1 MEKNNKLRHF
11 DYFDEIK
18 SCLEESSSKILEIYN
33 DFDQSISFKKDNSPL
48 TKADITSHGLIDNC
62 LKSISSFPVISEES
76 ENFYTTSKK
85 YWLVDPL
92 DGTKEFIN
100 KNGEFTINI
109 ALIEDRYPT
118 LGYVYSPIKKELYVG
133 GLDKSSFKIYESN
146 IDELSVSLPSDP
158 LRIVASRSH
167 LNEETQKFISQF
179 QNHELFQAGS
189 SVKFCMIADGS
200 ADIYPRLAPTS
211 EWDTAAAQAIVEGA
225 GGTVKDLNGQRLI
238 YQKENILNPFFIAQG
253 KE

>member
-1 MEKNNKLRHF
+1 M
-11 DYFDEIK
+11 
-18 SCLEESSSKILEIYN
+18 
-33 DFDQSISFKKDNSPL
+33 
-48 TKADITSHGLIDNC
+48 
-62 LKSISSFPVISEES
+62 
-76 ENFYTTSKK
+76 
-85 YWLVDPL
+85 
-92 DGTKEFIN
+92 
-100 KNGEFTINI
+100 
-109 ALIEDRYPT
+109 
-118 LGYVYSPIKKELYVG
+118 G
-133 GLDKSSFKIYESN
+133 GLHKSSFKIYESN
-146 IDELSVSLPSDP
+146 IDELSVSLPNDP

-189 SVKFCMIADGS
+189 SAKFCMIADGS

-238 YQKENILNPFFIAQG
+238 YQKENILNPFFIVQG

>member
-11 DYFDEIK
+11 DYFDKIK

-33 DFDQSISFKKDNSPL
+33 DFDQSISFKYDESPL
-48 TKADITSHGLIDNC
+48 TRADIASHNLINTC
-62 LKSISSFPVISEES
+62 LKSISPYPVISEES
-76 ENFYTTSKK
+76 ENFYITEKK

-109 ALIEDRYPT
+109 ALIEDQFPT
-118 LGYVYSPIKKELYVG
+118 LGYVYSPIKKILYVG
-133 GLDKSSFKIYESN
+133 GLHKRSFKIYDSN
-146 IDELSVSLPSDP
+146 IDELLVSSPNDP

-167 LNEETQKFISQF
+167 MNDETQKFISQF
-179 QNHELFQAGS
+179 QNYELLQAGS
-189 SVKFCMIADGS
+189 SIKFCMIAEGS

-225 GGTVKDLNGQRLI
+225 GGSVKDLNGQRLT
-238 YQKENILNPFFIAQG
+238 YQKENILNPFFIVQG
-253 KE
+253 KI

>member
-1 MEKNNKLRHF
+1 M
-11 DYFDEIK
+11 
-18 SCLEESSSKILEIYN
+18 
-33 DFDQSISFKKDNSPL
+33 
-48 TKADITSHGLIDNC
+48 
-62 LKSISSFPVISEES
+62 
-76 ENFYTTSKK
+76 
-85 YWLVDPL
+85 
-92 DGTKEFIN
+92 
-100 KNGEFTINI
+100 
-109 ALIEDRYPT
+109 
-118 LGYVYSPIKKELYVG
+118 YVG

-146 IDELSVSLPSDP
+146 IDELSVSLPNDP

-189 SVKFCMIADGS
+189 SVKFCMIAEGS

>member
-1 MEKNNKLRHF
+1 M
-11 DYFDEIK
+11 
-18 SCLEESSSKILEIYN
+18 
-33 DFDQSISFKKDNSPL
+33 
-48 TKADITSHGLIDNC
+48 
-62 LKSISSFPVISEES
+62 
-76 ENFYTTSKK
+76 
-85 YWLVDPL
+85 
-92 DGTKEFIN
+92 
-100 KNGEFTINI
+100 
-109 ALIEDRYPT
+109 
-118 LGYVYSPIKKELYVG
+118 G
-133 GLDKSSFKIYESN
+133 GLHKSSFKIYESN
-146 IDELSVSLPSDP
+146 IDELSVSLPNDP

>member
-1 MEKNNKLRHF
+1 M
-11 DYFDEIK
+11 
-18 SCLEESSSKILEIYN
+18 
-33 DFDQSISFKKDNSPL
+33 
-48 TKADITSHGLIDNC
+48 
-62 LKSISSFPVISEES
+62 
-76 ENFYTTSKK
+76 
-85 YWLVDPL
+85 
-92 DGTKEFIN
+92 
-100 KNGEFTINI
+100 
-109 ALIEDRYPT
+109 
-118 LGYVYSPIKKELYVG
+118 G

-146 IDELSVSLPSDP
+146 IDELSVSLPNDP

-179 QNHELFQAGS
+179 QNYELFRAGS